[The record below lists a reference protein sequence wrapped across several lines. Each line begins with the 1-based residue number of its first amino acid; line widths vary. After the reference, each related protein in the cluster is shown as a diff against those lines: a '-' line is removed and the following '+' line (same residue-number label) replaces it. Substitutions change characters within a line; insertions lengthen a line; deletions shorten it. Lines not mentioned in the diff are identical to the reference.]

1 MFFFNWCIIYSSVVK
16 HLELNQYIIY
26 IALKFNLICIII
38 QFGQILK
45 EEIKNVYSLKYSSIF
60 NLEFSVNNSI
70 SEYSYLLKGT
80 GKYDIYYKG
89 FMRRLSSL
97 KIVIFLKV

>member
-60 NLEFSVNNSI
+60 NLEFSV
-70 SEYSYLLKGT
+70 
-80 GKYDIYYKG
+80 
-89 FMRRLSSL
+89 
-97 KIVIFLKV
+97 